1 MTMKG
6 VLFLLKLR
14 DHCRGGAVAATV
26 AGGLVGILLCGSAA
40 ALELT
45 GTPEAQGL
53 AVATEADLRDQGFND
68 STAALKMILENAHG
82 QTSTRSLKI
91 KTLEV
96 IDPDQGD
103 KTLTVFDEPR
113 DVSGTALLSFA
124 HITTPDDQWLY
135 LPALKR
141 VKRIASANKSGPFM
155 GSEFAYEDFT
165 AQELKKYKYKFL
177 RKEACGD
184 LECYVLEQ
192 YPVYEHSGYTKMV
205 AWIDVEEFRNQKID
219 FYDRKE
225 SLLKTLTFSKYEK
238 YKDKHWRPLDMYMV
252 NHQTGKKT
260 RLSYTNYQFQTG
272 LADGDFNRDKLKQ
285 VR

>member
-1 MTMKG
+1 MKP
-6 VLFLLKLR
+6 VPFLPRLR
-14 DHCRGGAVAATV
+14 DLPMPLAAALFV
-26 AGGLVGILLCGSAA
+26 SVGLLGTLLGGSAA
-40 ALELT
+40 GFELT
-45 GTPEAQGL
+45 GTPEEQGL
-53 AVATEADLRDQGFND
+53 QIAMENDRRDRGFKD
-68 STAALKMILENAHG
+68 STADLKMILENAHG
-82 QTSTRSLKI
+82 QTSARSLKI

-96 IDPDQGD
+96 PDLDEGD
-103 KTLTVFDEPR
+103 KTLTVFEEPR

-165 AQELKKYKYKFL
+165 AQEVKKYKYKFL
-177 RKEACGD
+177 RTEACGE
-184 LECYVLEQ
+184 LQCYVVEQ
-192 YPVYEHSGYTKMV
+192 YPVYEHSGYTKMI
-205 AWIDVEEFRNQKID
+205 AWIDTEEFRNQKIE

-225 SLLKTLTFSKYEK
+225 SLLKTLTFSKYRK
-238 YKDKHWRPLDMYMV
+238 YLDTHWRPLDMYMV

-260 RLSYTNYQFQTG
+260 RLTYTDYAFQTG
-272 LADGDFNRDKLKQ
+272 LTDKDFSRDKLKQ